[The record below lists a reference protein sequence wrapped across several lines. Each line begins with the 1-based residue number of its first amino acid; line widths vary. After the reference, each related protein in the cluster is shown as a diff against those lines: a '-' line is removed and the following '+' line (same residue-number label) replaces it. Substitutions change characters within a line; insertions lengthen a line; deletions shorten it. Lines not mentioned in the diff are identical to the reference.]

1 MRMVT
6 VAAVQMHC
14 SRDVTDN
21 LERAEQLVRQA
32 AAQGANVILLPEL
45 FERQYFCQERRYDYY
60 QFAPPVLIIISM
72 QRRC

>member
-32 AAQGANVILLPEL
+32 AAQGANVILLPVCNAAVRKSGGTAVSES
-45 FERQYFCQERRYDYY
+45 CSGIASGSAD
-60 QFAPPVLIIISM
+60 
-72 QRRC
+72 

>member
-32 AAQGANVILLPEL
+32 AAQGANVILLPDGTISV
-45 FERQYFCQERRYDYY
+45 RSGSM
-60 QFAPPVLIIISM
+60 IIISM

>member
-32 AAQGANVILLPEL
+32 AVPVVQFLQGFP
-45 FERQYFCQERRYDYY
+45 
-60 QFAPPVLIIISM
+60 
-72 QRRC
+72 